1 MLLLVLAMYVLT
13 TVCVLCCV
21 VPGSPFGFCLLVDVE
36 NWNSCAAAGRRD
48 TNSNALM
55 AADVLPLWKALGSNE
70 LALVSNG
77 ACNNYSNT
85 HTRHSTLRSVGL
97 LAT

>member
-1 MLLLVLAMYVLT
+1 MFCVVLCPVLLLAFAYLWMWRT
-13 TVCVLCCV
+13 GTVAQ
-21 VPGSPFGFCLLVDVE
+21 PPAD
-36 NWNSCAAAGRRD
+36 
-48 TNSNALM
+48 SNALM